1 MKPYLLKQ
9 EIEALKPLIDRVR
22 SQLFTLETRKEALE
36 NELRANTNRSRVY
49 EEKVRDDSADIGRIE
64 KKEEKF
70 DSPDFSKLS
79 SYK

>member
-9 EIEALKPLIDRVR
+9 EIEALNPLIDRVR
-22 SQLFTLETRKEALE
+22 SQLFTLEQRKEVLE
-36 NELRANTNRSRVY
+36 NELRRNTRRGRKDETTANINNR
-49 EEKVRDDSADIGRIE
+49 DIGKIE